1 MRRPSL
7 EIDVDVAGDAYELR
21 SPSESSCGSATSTDF
36 LIDDTPTAPAPTVS
50 RWPLFSLLSRHQRLL
65 LLLPAIVSSIFAGGI
80 APFMTI
86 VIGHAFDAFSK
97 FTALGAKDLLL
108 HRVGVAALQL
118 IGLAIGSFAL
128 SSLTSYLW
136 ILTGEHNV
144 LALRKR
150 VYASVAAKGMM
161 WFDTRVSEDQ
171 GVAQAS
177 DEDQGPVGAGG
188 LMAQFNRETDEVRSA
203 SSLAT
208 GRIIE
213 YLTTCVTCLILAFS
227 RSYSLTLV
235 ILSAVPILVIIQ
247 ASSQAVAGPLL
258 GTERQQT
265 AVAATLVDRAVTDT
279 GISTVKAF
287 NAADHE
293 QTALGVVLDRIETA
307 VYKLVAVWG
316 FTSGLAQFV
325 MMGMFVQGFWFG
337 AGVVKAGSIGAGD
350 VMAVF
355 WACLMAATNLQLC
368 IPQFIL
374 LAKGKFALASLL
386 ALVDAH
392 EAAEAPVS
400 VPCRADITLRDVSF
414 AYPSRPALPILR
426 TVTLCLPARK
436 TTFIVGPSGSGK
448 STIAHLLAGL
458 YAPQRG
464 AIVVDDRSED
474 LRALDVAVIG
484 QGQACVLFDMSIYD
498 NVALG
503 KRAGL
508 PAARAEVE
516 AACKRVLMHEFI
528 SGLPEGYDTML
539 GSSGASLSGGQKQRL
554 AVARVMLRDPDVLV
568 LDEATSALDPT
579 SRVAVFDAV
588 RQWRQGR
595 TTIIITHDLAQI
607 SADDFVYVLKDG
619 CVVESG
625 LRADLDSYVC
635 GVFSSMASHT
645 DAPVRQEVP
654 QPRPVVAEKTS
665 HSPQLTSR
673 PGPFGHLFLS
683 TAIPNFAATAP
694 PSALTRVARVAQF
707 SPNIASFS
715 WHRTPSPYKP
725 LPLPSTVF
733 TRPPSLRFT
742 PSLDFAMDKGRDM
755 FSSDIKVAIAPSSSA
770 PEAPSTVW
778 DLLREIYP
786 TIPHKPLVFF
796 GLVVCLLSGA
806 TTPVFSFLLSRL
818 FFEVSIG
825 AQDTPT
831 INKYGAIVLAVAA
844 LDGLLMGLKYF
855 VMQAAAMAW
864 VTRLRKTAFA
874 RVLRQDKKWFDAREG
889 GALGRVLVTDGDDA
903 RELLASVAGQLLV
916 VGAMFGVGLV
926 WALLK
931 GWQLALVGFAIV
943 PVFGAAM
950 AAQTGFVARCEMR
963 NKRAR
968 EEVAAKYYET
978 ISNIRGIRSMRFEGV
993 FRSQFDKAADRALA
1007 IARKG
1012 ALVEG
1017 CTYGV
1022 ACGLIYLAE
1031 ALLFYFGAVLV
1042 ARGTYTYLQMV
1053 QVMNLVVFTVT
1064 IGSQLMAFTQRIAK
1078 SLQATRD
1085 FSELL
1090 RLPTRTDESD
1100 GFLRPRLDGA
1110 ITFHDVGFSYPG
1122 RADAPVLQNVNME
1135 IQPGECVAIVGA
1147 SGEGK
1152 STIASL
1158 LQRLYEPSFGA
1169 ISIGLDNLRS
1179 TDVVHLRQQVSIVSQ
1194 QPTLFDAT
1202 IAENISYG
1210 SGLSH
1215 ADVRRAAKAANVH
1228 EFIMTL
1234 PQGYDTP
1241 VGENA
1246 ALISGGQAQR
1256 LQIARA
1262 LARPSKILIL
1272 DECTSALDDANQA
1285 AVLDTI
1291 RHAKVGR
1298 TTVMIT
1304 HKVPVM
1310 MMCDRILVVHEG
1322 RIAEQGNYEELVRRR
1337 GVFAALVSGEEVGS
1351 A

>member
-21 SPSESSCGSATSTDF
+21 SPSCDSATSTDF
-36 LIDDTPTAPAPTVS
+36 LIDTPPVPIATTS
-50 RWPLFSLLSRHQRLL
+50 RWILFSFLSRRQRLL
-65 LLLPAIVSSIFAGGI
+65 FLVPAIISSVFAGGI

-97 FTALGAKDLLL
+97 FSATPDKDLLT
-108 HRVGVAALQL
+108 HRVGIVALQL
-118 IGLAIGSFAL
+118 IGLAMGSFTL

-136 ILTGEHNV
+136 IFTGEHNV

-150 VYASVAAKGMM
+150 VYASVAAKDMM
-161 WFDTRVSEDQ
+161 WFDTKED
-171 GVAQAS
+171 GG
-177 DEDQGPVGAGG
+177 DEDQGPLGAGG
-188 LMAQFNRETDEVRSA
+188 LMAQFTRETDEVRSA

-213 YLTTCVTCLILAFS
+213 YLTTCITCLILAFS
-227 RSYSLTLV
+227 RSPSLPLV

-247 ASSQAVAGPLL
+247 ATSQAVSGPLL

-265 AVAATLVDRAVTDT
+265 AVAATLVDRVVTAS

-287 NAADHE
+287 NAAAHE
-293 QTALGVVLDRIETA
+293 QRALRTVLDRIETA
-307 VYKLVAVWG
+307 VWKLVAVWG

-337 AGVVKAGSIGAGD
+337 ASVVKAGSIGAGD
-350 VMAVF
+350 AMAVF

-374 LAKGKFALASLL
+374 LAKGKFALTSLL
-386 ALVDAH
+386 TLVDTH
-392 EAAEAPVS
+392 YDAEMPPP
-400 VPCRADITLRDVSF
+400 VPCRADILLRDISF

-426 TVTLCLPARK
+426 AVTLALPARK

-458 YAPQRG
+458 YVPQSG
-464 AIVVDDRSED
+464 AILVDDRAVD
-474 LRALDVAVIG
+474 PRVLDVAVIG
-484 QGQACVLFDMSIYD
+484 QGQACVLFEMSIHD

-503 KRAGL
+503 KRDVGL
-508 PAARAEVE
+508 SVAREEVE
-516 AACKRVLMHEFI
+516 AACRRVSMHEFI
-528 SGLPEGYDTML
+528 SGLPQGYDTVL
-539 GSSGASLSGGQKQRL
+539 GSGGASLSGGQKQRL
-554 AVARVMLRDPDVLV
+554 ALARVMLSDPDVLV

-588 RQWRQGR
+588 RRWRRNR
-595 TTIIITHDLAQI
+595 TTIVITHDLAQI
-607 SADDFVYVLKDG
+607 GPDDFVYVLKDG
-619 CVVESG
+619 CVVETG
-625 LRADLDSYVC
+625 CRADLDSYVC
-635 GVFSSMASHT
+635 GVFSGMAASG
-645 DAPVRQEVP
+645 DMPSPKQVP
-654 QPRPVVAEKTS
+654 RLDFPKANTILENA
-665 HSPQLTSR
+665 HHIHELASR
-673 PGPFGHLFLS
+673 SLPFGHLFD
-683 TAIPNFAATAP
+683 IPNLTFATAP

-707 SPNIASFS
+707 SPNISAFS

-733 TRPPSLRFT
+733 TRPPSLRFP
-742 PSLDFAMDKGRDM
+742 PSAFDLKERDA
-755 FSSDIKVAIAPSSSA
+755 FGGDIKVHIPSSPAA
-770 PEAPSTVW
+770 PEAPSTIW
-778 DLLREIYP
+778 GLLREIYP
-786 TIPHKPLVFF
+786 TIPHKPFVLF
-796 GLVVCLLSGA
+796 GLVVCVLSGA
-806 TTPVFSFLLSRL
+806 ATPVFSFLLSRL
-818 FFEVSIG
+818 LFEVSTG
-825 AQDTPT
+825 AQDTAA
-831 INKYGAIVLAVAA
+831 INKYGLIVLVVAA
-844 LDGLLMGLKYF
+844 ADGLLMGLKYF
-855 VMQAAAMAW
+855 VMQATAMAW
-864 VTRLRKTAFA
+864 VTRLRNAAFG
-874 RVLRQDKKWFDAREG
+874 RILRQDKRWFDARPG
-889 GALGRVLVTDGDDA
+889 GAGALGRVLIKDGDDA
-903 RELLASVAGQLLV
+903 RELLASVAGQFLV

-943 PVFGAAM
+943 PVFGATM

-968 EEVAAKYYET
+968 EEVATQYYET

-993 FRSQFDKAADRALA
+993 FRSQFDKATDRALA
-1007 IARKG
+1007 VAQKG
-1012 ALVEG
+1012 AFVEG

-1053 QVMNLVVFTVT
+1053 QVLNLVVFTVT

-1078 SLQATRD
+1078 SVQATRD

-1100 GFLRPRLDGA
+1100 GFLRPRLDGP
-1110 ITFHDVGFSYPG
+1110 ITFNDVGFSYPG
-1122 RADAPVLQNVNME
+1122 RVGASVLQNINLE
-1135 IQPGECVAIVGA
+1135 IQAGECVAIVGA
-1147 SGEGK
+1147 SGSGK
-1152 STIASL
+1152 STIAAL
-1158 LQRLYEPSFGA
+1158 LQRLYEPTYGA
-1169 ISIGLDNLRS
+1169 ISIGLDTLRS
-1179 TDVVHLRQQVSIVSQ
+1179 TDVVHLRQHVSIVSQ

-1202 IAENISYG
+1202 ISENISYG
-1210 SGLSH
+1210 SDTLS
-1215 ADVRRAAKAANVH
+1215 ADDVRRAAEAANVH
-1228 EFIMTL
+1228 EFITTL
-1234 PQGYDTP
+1234 PHGYETP

-1246 ALISGGQAQR
+1246 SLISGGQAQR

-1291 RHAKVGR
+1291 RQAKLGR

-1304 HKVPVM
+1304 HKIPVM
-1310 MMCDRILVVHEG
+1310 MMCDRILVVHDG
-1322 RIAEQGNYEELVRRR
+1322 RIAEQGTYDELMQRRE
-1337 GVFAALVSGEEVGS
+1337 VFAALVKGGEVVS
-1351 A
+1351 V

>member
-36 LIDDTPTAPAPTVS
+36 LIDAPTGSSAPAVS
-50 RWPLFSLLSRHQRLL
+50 RWPLFSLLSRQQRLL
-65 LLLPAIVSSIFAGGI
+65 LLLPAIISSVFAGGI

-108 HRVGVAALQL
+108 HRVGIAALQL
-118 IGLAIGSFAL
+118 IGLAIGSFTL

-150 VYASVAAKGMM
+150 VYASVAAKDMM
-161 WFDTRVSEDQ
+161 WFD
-171 GVAQAS
+171 S
-177 DEDQGPVGAGG
+177 DESSQSQDGPLGAGG
-188 LMAQFNRETDEVRSA
+188 LMAQFTRETDEVRSA

-213 YLTTCVTCLILAFS
+213 YLTTCITCLILAFT

-247 ASSQAVAGPLL
+247 ASSQAFAGPLL
-258 GTERQQT
+258 ATERQQT
-265 AVAATLVDRAVTDT
+265 AVAATLVDRTVTAT

-287 NAADHE
+287 NATAHE
-293 QTALGVVLDRIETA
+293 QTALGAVLDCIETA
-307 VYKLVAVWG
+307 VWKLVAVWG

-337 AGVVKAGSIGAGD
+337 ASVVKAGSIGAGD

-368 IPQFIL
+368 IPQFII
-374 LAKGKFALASLL
+374 LAKGKFALISLL
-386 ALVDAH
+386 ALVDTH
-392 EAAEAPVS
+392 DAAEAPS
-400 VPCRADITLRDVSF
+400 LVPCRADITLRDVSF

-426 TVTLCLPARK
+426 TVTLCLPAHK

-448 STIAHLLAGL
+448 STTAHLLSGL

-464 AIVVDDRSED
+464 AIVVDDWSED

-508 PAARAEVE
+508 LVTHAEVE
-516 AACKRVLMHEFI
+516 AACKRVLMHEFV

-539 GSSGASLSGGQKQRL
+539 GSNGASLSGGQKQRL
-554 AVARVMLRDPDVLV
+554 ALARAMLRDPDVLV

-588 RQWRQGR
+588 RRLRQGR
-595 TTIIITHDLAQI
+595 TTIVITHDLAQI
-607 SADDFVYVLKDG
+607 SDNDFVYVLKDG

-625 LRADLDSYVC
+625 RRADLDIYLH
-635 GVFSSMASHT
+635 GVFSSMASHA
-645 DAPVRQEVP
+645 DAPVRQEVS
-654 QPRPVVAEKTS
+654 QTRPVVAEKTVHVS
-665 HSPQLTSR
+665 HLTSR
-673 PGPFGHLFLS
+673 PLPFGHLFLS
-683 TAIPNFAATAP
+683 TDIPNLTATAP

-707 SPNIASFS
+707 TPNIASFS

-742 PSLDFAMDKGRDM
+742 PSLNFVLDKERDM
-755 FSSDIKVAIAPSSSA
+755 FVSDIKVEVASSSA
-770 PEAPSTVW
+770 TAEAPSTLW
-778 DLLREIYP
+778 GLLCELYP
-786 TIPHKPLVFF
+786 TIPYKPLVFI

-806 TTPVFSFLLSRL
+806 ITPVFSFLLSRL

-831 INKYGAIVLAVAA
+831 INKYGAIVLGVAA

-855 VMQAAAMAW
+855 IMQAAAMAW
-864 VTRLRKTAFA
+864 VTRLRKDAFA
-874 RVLRQDKKWFDAREG
+874 RVLRQDKKWFDARAG
-889 GALGRVLVTDGDDA
+889 GALGLVLIKDGDDA
-903 RELLASVAGQLLV
+903 RELLASVAGQFLV
-916 VGAMFGVGLV
+916 VGAMFSVGLV

-943 PVFGAAM
+943 PVFAAAM

-968 EEVAAKYYET
+968 EEVATRYYET

-993 FRSQFDKAADRALA
+993 FQSQFDKATDRALA
-1007 IARKG
+1007 VARKG
-1012 ALVEG
+1012 AFVEG

-1064 IGSQLMAFTQRIAK
+1064 IGSQLMAFTQRITK

-1100 GFLRPRLDGA
+1100 GFLRPRLDGS
-1110 ITFHDVGFSYPG
+1110 ITFHNVGFSYPG
-1122 RADAPVLQNVNME
+1122 RVDAPVLQDINME
-1135 IQPGECVAIVGA
+1135 IQVGECVAIVGA
-1147 SGEGK
+1147 SGSGK
-1152 STIASL
+1152 STLAAL
-1158 LQRLYEPSFGA
+1158 LQRLYEPTFGA

-1179 TDVVHLRQQVSIVSQ
+1179 TDIVHLRQHVSIVSQ

-1202 IAENISYG
+1202 ISENISYG
-1210 SGLSH
+1210 SDSLSH
-1215 ADVRRAAKAANVH
+1215 ADVRRAAEAANVH
-1228 EFIMTL
+1228 DFIMTL
-1234 PQGYDTP
+1234 PQGYETT

-1246 ALISGGQAQR
+1246 SLISGGQAQR

-1272 DECTSALDDANQA
+1272 DECTSALDDGNQA
-1285 AVLDTI
+1285 AVLDTL

-1322 RIAEQGNYEELVRRR
+1322 RIAEEGTYEELIRRR
-1337 GVFAALVSGEEVGS
+1337 GVFAALVRGDS

>member
-1 MRRPSL
+1 MRRSSL

-21 SPSESSCGSATSTDF
+21 ASLESDCGSATSTDF
-36 LIDDTPTAPAPTVS
+36 LIYEPIIASPPPVS
-50 RWPLFSLLSRHQRLL
+50 RWPLFSFLSRQQRLR
-65 LLLPAIVSSIFAGGI
+65 LLLPAIISSILSGGV

-97 FTALGAKDLLL
+97 FTTLGEKDLLL
-108 HRVGVAALQL
+108 QRVGLAALQL
-118 IGLAIGSFAL
+118 IGLAVGSFTL

-150 VYASVAAKGMM
+150 VYASVAAKDMM
-161 WFDTRVSEDQ
+161 WFDSRVEEETPS
-171 GVAQAS
+171 S
-177 DEDQGPVGAGG
+177 DDQGPVGAGG

-213 YLTTCVTCLILAFS
+213 YLTTCVTCLVLAFS

-235 ILSAVPILVIIQ
+235 ILSAVPILVTIQ
-247 ASSQAVAGPLL
+247 AGSQTVAGSLL
-258 GTERQQT
+258 ATERQQT
-265 AVAATLVDRAVTDT
+265 AVAATLVDRAVTAT

-287 NAADHE
+287 NAAAHE
-293 QTALGVVLDRIETA
+293 QTALAAVLDHIELA
-307 VYKLVAVWG
+307 VRKLVAVWG

-337 AGVVKAGSIGAGD
+337 AGIVKSGNIGAGD

-374 LAKGKFALASLL
+374 LAKGKFALTSLL
-386 ALVDAH
+386 ALIDAR
-392 EAAEAPVS
+392 ETSDAPAL

-414 AYPSRPALPILR
+414 AYPSRPALPVLR
-426 TVTLCLPARK
+426 TATLVLHART

-448 STIAHLLAGL
+448 STVASLLAGL

-464 AIVVDDRSED
+464 VIVVDDRSED
-474 LRALDVAVIG
+474 LRALDIAVVG
-484 QGQACVLFDMSIYD
+484 QGAACALFDLSIYD

-503 KRAGL
+503 TSATRV
-508 PAARAEVE
+508 EVE
-516 AACKRVLMHEFI
+516 AACQRVLMHDFVG
-528 SGLPEGYDTML
+528 GLPEGYNTML
-539 GSSGASLSGGQKQRL
+539 GGNGASLSGGQKQRL
-554 AVARVMLRDPDVLV
+554 ALARVMLRDPDVLV

-579 SRVAVFDAV
+579 SRVAVFDEV
-588 RQWRQGR
+588 RRWRRGR
-595 TTIIITHDLAQI
+595 TTIVITHDLMQI
-607 SADDFVYVLKDG
+607 GREDFVYVLKDG

-625 LRADLDSYVC
+625 PRADLDTYVC
-635 GVFSSMASHT
+635 GVFSTMSSHI
-645 DAPVRQEVP
+645 DAPTRPEVAP
-654 QPRPVVAEKTS
+654 LPHVVPHRS
-665 HSPQLTSR
+665 FPGPQLTSR
-673 PGPFGHLFLS
+673 PPAFGQLFLS
-683 TAIPNFAATAP
+683 TDIPNFSATAP

-715 WHRTPSPYKP
+715 WHRTPNPYKP
-725 LPLPSTVF
+725 LPAPSTVF

-742 PSLDFAMDKGRDM
+742 PSAFDFKDPHA
-755 FSSDIKVAIAPSSSA
+755 FSSDIKVEISPGTSNAEEPM
-770 PEAPSTVW
+770 TTW
-778 DLLREIYP
+778 GLMRGIYP

-796 GLVVCLLSGA
+796 GLILCLLSGA
-806 TTPVFSFLLSRL
+806 MTPIFSFLLSRL

-825 AQDTPT
+825 AQDTRT
-831 INKYGAIVLAVAA
+831 INTYGALVLAVAG
-844 LDGLLMGLKYF
+844 LDGLLMGLKYT
-855 VMQAAAMAW
+855 VMQVAAMAW
-864 VTRLRKTAFA
+864 VTRLRKRAFA
-874 RVLRQDKKWFDAREG
+874 RVLRQDKRWFDSRPAG
-889 GALGRVLVTDGDDA
+889 SLGRVLIKDGDDA
-903 RELLASVAGQLLV
+903 RELLASVAGQFLV
-916 VGAMFGVGLV
+916 VGAMFGVGLL

-950 AAQTGFVARCEMR
+950 AVQTGFVAQCELT

-968 EEVAAKYYET
+968 EEVATRYYET
-978 ISNIRGIRSMRFEGV
+978 ISSIRGIRSMRFERV
-993 FRSQFDKAADRALA
+993 FGAQFDQAAERALVA
-1007 IARKG
+1007 AKRG
-1012 ALVEG
+1012 AFVEG

-1078 SLQATRD
+1078 ALQATRD
-1085 FSELL
+1085 FNELL
-1090 RLPTRTDESD
+1090 CLPTRTDESD
-1100 GFLRPRLDGA
+1100 GFLRPCLDGA

-1122 RADAPVLQNVNME
+1122 RVDAPVLQNINLK
-1135 IQPGECVAIVGA
+1135 IQPGECVAVVGA
-1147 SGEGK
+1147 SGSGK
-1152 STIASL
+1152 STVAAL
-1158 LQRLYEPSFGA
+1158 LQRLYEPSFGT
-1169 ISIGLDNLRS
+1169 ISVGLDSLRS
-1179 TDVVHLRQQVSIVSQ
+1179 TDVTHLRQHVSVVSQ

-1202 IAENISYG
+1202 IAENIAYG
-1210 SGLSH
+1210 STLSH
-1215 ADVRRAAKAANVH
+1215 ADIHRAANAANVH

-1304 HKVPVM
+1304 HKIPVM
-1310 MMCDRILVVHEG
+1310 MMCDRILVVHDG
-1322 RIAEQGNYEELVRRR
+1322 RIAEQGTYEQLIQQR
-1337 GVFAALVSGEEVGS
+1337 GVFAALINGGEVD
-1351 A
+1351 